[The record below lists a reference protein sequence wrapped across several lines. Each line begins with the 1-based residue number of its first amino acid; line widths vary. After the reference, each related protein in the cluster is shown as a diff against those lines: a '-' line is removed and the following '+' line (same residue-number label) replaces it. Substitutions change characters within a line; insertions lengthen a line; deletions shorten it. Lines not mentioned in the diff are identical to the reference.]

1 VRAGDTSAL
10 RSNITHPTKRLF
22 GPLFL
27 FALALVF
34 RLRRLLMAG
43 LLAGII
49 VRGRRGRTRLMLGW
63 RRGTR
68 CGLLHIRSRL
78 ILRRT
83 RVGRPRRNR
92 GRRRCRAWD
101 FARGT
106 RRGGFRSGI
115 RLCRTRVRRHVGP
128 SSFTVGCMR
137 ICCLRLRRTRR
148 GGFRS
153 GIRLRWTRVRRH
165 VGPSDFTVRSMR
177 ICCLRLRRP
186 RRGGSR
192 SGIRLCWMRVR
203 RHVGPSGF
211 TVRSMRI
218 RGLRLRRT
226 GRGDIRLR
234 TRLCWMRIRRH
245 VGPGRFTVRSMR
257 IRGLRLRR
265 TGYGTAHR
273 RRRCGIC

>member
-1 VRAGDTSAL
+1 MVTPAHSTDE
-10 RSNITHPTKRLF
+10 RSTRSCLS
-22 GPLFL
+22 
-27 FALALVF
+27 ALALVF

-49 VRGRRGRTRLMLGW
+49 VRGRRGRTRLMLRR

-83 RVGRPRRNR
+83 RVGRPRRGR
-92 GRRRCRAWD
+92 GRRRCRPWD
-101 FARGT
+101 FVGGT

-115 RLCRTRVRRHVGP
+115 RLCWMRIRRHVGP
-128 SSFTVGCMR
+128 SG
-137 ICCLRLRRTRR
+137 
-148 GGFRS
+148 
-153 GIRLRWTRVRRH
+153 
-165 VGPSDFTVRSMR
+165 FTVRSMR
-177 ICCLRLRRP
+177 IRCLRLRRTG
-186 RRGGSR
+186 RGGFR

-203 RHVGPSGF
+203 RHVGPSSF

-226 GRGDIRLR
+226 
-234 TRLCWMRIRRH
+234 RH
-245 VGPGRFTVRSMR
+245 
-257 IRGLRLRR
+257 
-265 TGYGTAHR
+265 GTAHR